1 MIFTRNGVKLLKQTR
16 CGVKIK
22 WKTRHQHH
30 WKYVR
35 TSGVAKARRA
45 VRELAACKTLA
56 SSAFVLGRESY
67 HKRGC
72 CSAGLAYT
80 LTEPSGNATPPAI
93 DACGRG
99 CAALKATTPWRLQ
112 TKATPTPPR
121 R

>member
-22 WKTRHQHH
+22 WKTRHQNH

-56 SSAFVLGRESY
+56 SIDRALISGIWLPLRNNDEASSVSV
-67 HKRGC
+67 RGELIR
-72 CSAGLAYT
+72 S
-80 LTEPSGNATPPAI
+80 
-93 DACGRG
+93 RG
-99 CAALKATTPWRLQ
+99 
-112 TKATPTPPR
+112 
-121 R
+121 